1 MKRHKSLYPL
11 SHDHHHALVQARQL
25 NLAGAQTGQDVPR
38 AAAEQFMS
46 FWEGDLQ
53 NHFRQEEDILLPVL
67 ETYVAQDCAEIRE
80 TLRQHTEI
88 RRLIDALNTEL
99 TSHGAI
105 NAVLLGQ
112 IGGALTDHIR
122 FEENEL
128 FPVVEAFVPEKTLWE
143 INEQLRRDT

>member
-1 MKRHKSLYPL
+1 MKRHKGLHPL

-25 NLAGAQTGQDVPR
+25 NLAGAQTEQGVAH
-38 AAAEQFMS
+38 AAAEQFIA

-67 ETYVAQDCAEIRE
+67 ETYVARDCAEIRE
-80 TLRQHTEI
+80 TLKQHTEI
-88 RRLIDALNTEL
+88 RRLIDELKTEL
-99 TSHGAI
+99 TRHGAI
-105 NAVLLGQ
+105 DAVLLGQ

-128 FPVVEAFVPEKTLWE
+128 FPVVEARVPERELWE
-143 INEQLRRDT
+143 INEKLKRDA

>member
-11 SHDHHHALVQARQL
+11 SHDHHHALVQARQM
-25 NLAGAQTGQDVPR
+25 NLASVQTIQDASH
-38 AAAEQFMS
+38 AAAEQFIA

-53 NHFRQEEDILLPVL
+53 NHFRQEEEILLPVL

-80 TLRQHTEI
+80 TLRQHTGI

-99 TSHGAI
+99 TRHGAI
-105 NAVLLGQ
+105 DPVLLGQ

-128 FPVVEAFVPEKTLWE
+128 FPVVEACVPE
-143 INEQLRRDT
+143 NA